1 MRIIAQMLD
10 TGSKTI
16 RNGAC
21 SLWVFV
27 KRAQGRR
34 NLICKM
40 TYSTDLLYVFTG
52 SLTPDMNSGGGQQLL
67 MIAVAVIIFTEGTF
81 ELYSLLLNYF

>member
-1 MRIIAQMLD
+1 MGFRKKSP
-10 TGSKTI
+10 GEEKP
-16 RNGAC
+16 
-21 SLWVFV
+21 
-27 KRAQGRR
+27 
-34 NLICKM
+34 ICKM